1 MGWISKFVFAGLLVA
16 GLVSD
21 GRAAEFDYQV
31 GRGIADVTGPAFGI
45 QMLGYVRA
53 DQISEGIQTRQWA
66 RAFVM
71 ADPAKK
77 NRIAICIVDI
87 AFPTHTLK
95 LDVLD
100 RLRKQIGDIYRQDN
114 LILAGT
120 HTHGAA
126 GEYHHHLA
134 SSPLGGRFCQP
145 YFDALAEGIA
155 EAIEIAH
162 RDLQPANIY
171 IAQGEVTGGGANRS
185 LPAYMNN
192 PPEEREKYKTNTDT
206 GMTLLKFVGKNGD
219 LGILNWFA
227 VHPTSMSN
235 DFKLITGDNKG
246 YAAYSF
252 ERSMG
257 TKYTGKNEF
266 VAAFAQANC
275 GDVTPKLNLD
285 GTGPGKNDTEST
297 QIIGER
303 QANTAR
309 ELFKNA
315 TEKLSGPID
324 IRHTFIDFSK
334 LVVADEFTGQ
344 GERHLCP
351 SAFGYSFAA
360 GSTEDG
366 KGHPLFREGMT
377 EQNPLIDNIIKA
389 AVNPPPIS
397 DEYRNCQKPKA
408 ILFATGL
415 YQPPMQEQV
424 LAVSVVRIGP
434 LALVVGPCEYTTMTG
449 RRFREA
455 VGRELGIDPKL
466 IVISGYSND
475 FSGYVTTYQEYQ
487 KQQYEGGHTIFGPW
501 TESGY
506 RQEFVKL
513 ARALKEGQAVTPSV
527 QPTDMRATAKNTWTD
542 GPDENAPKDAKFGDI
557 SGDVNESYKPG
568 DELTVSFWTG
578 NPSNDYKRTD
588 RYFEVQRLV
597 KAPDQWET
605 VVRDG
610 DWGATCRWEQVKA
623 PPVLDEKGN
632 PIKEKKEA
640 FSLAP
645 IPLKHRPEPFLFIV
659 KWQIDEKVP
668 KGTYRVVHHGR
679 YKKDGKVERFDAKTR
694 DFTIGG

>member
-1 MGWISKFVFAGLLVA
+1 MGRISTLLFTGVVLAGMV
-16 GLVSD
+16 GTS
-21 GRAAEFDYQV
+21 RAAEFEYQV
-31 GRGIADVTGPAFGI
+31 GRGIADVTGPPIGI
-45 QMLGYVRA
+45 QLLGFVRA

-66 RAFVM
+66 RAFVI
-71 ADPAKK
+71 ADAAKK

-100 RLRKQIGDIYRQDN
+100 RLRKKLGDVYEQDN

-134 SSPLGGRFCQP
+134 TSPVGGRFCQP
-145 YFDALAEGIA
+145 YFDALSEGIA

-162 RDLQPANIY
+162 QDLQPANIF
-171 IAQGEVTGGGANRS
+171 IAQGDVTGGGANRS

-206 GMTLLKFVGKNGD
+206 RMTLLKFVGKNGD
-219 LGILNWFA
+219 LGTINWFA
-227 VHPTSMSN
+227 VHPTSMTYYN
-235 DFKLITGDNKG
+235 KLITGDNKG

-252 ERSMG
+252 EKTKG
-257 TKYTGKNEF
+257 TKYTGKNDF
-266 VAAFAQANC
+266 VAAFAQTNC
-275 GDVTPKLNLD
+275 GDVTPNLNLD
-285 GTGPGKNDTEST
+285 NTGPGKNDTENT

-303 QANTAR
+303 QADVAR

-315 TEKLSGPID
+315 SDKLSGPID
-324 IRHTFIDFSK
+324 IRHTFVDFSK
-334 LVVADEFTGQ
+334 LVVGDEFTGQ
-344 GERHLCP
+344 GEQRLCP
-351 SAFGYSFAA
+351 SAFGYAFAA

-366 KGHPLFREGMT
+366 GGHPLFREGMT
-377 EQNPLIDNIIKA
+377 EQNPFIDGIIKA
-389 AVNPPPIS
+389 AVNPPALS
-397 DEYRNCQKPKA
+397 EEYRKCQKPKA

-415 YQPPMQEQV
+415 YRPPMQEQV

-455 VGRELGIDPKL
+455 VGRELGIDPKFV
-466 IVISGYSND
+466 VISGYSND
-475 FSGYVTTYQEYQ
+475 FAGYVTTFQEYQ

-501 TESGY
+501 SESGY

-513 ARALKEGQAVTPSV
+513 ARALKGNQGVIPSV
-527 QPTDMRATAKNTWTD
+527 QPTDMRPVAKNTWSE
-542 GPDENAPKDAKFGDI
+542 GPDETAPKDAKFGDVI
-557 SGDVNESYKPG
+557 EDVKESYMPG
-568 DELTVSFWTG
+568 EELSVSFWTG
-578 NPSNDYKRTD
+578 NASNDYKRTD
-588 RYFEVQRLV
+588 RYFEIQRLV

-610 DWGATCRWEQVKA
+610 DWGATCRWEQTKA

-645 IPLKHRPEPFLFIV
+645 APLKHRPEPYHFIV
-659 KWQIDEKVP
+659 KWQIDEKTP

-679 YKKDGKVERFDAKTR
+679 YKKDGKVFPFDGTSRQFA
-694 DFTIGG
+694 IGE